1 MKNILVSASI
11 LAFAT
16 FATGAA
22 AQEKVRV
29 LTALPGLC
37 DSTVDELRKWA
48 AVTNENAAYA
58 VPSNPNA
65 TKADCGALSQVQV
78 RAGLAEK
85 APSRE
90 DAIKAALQACES
102 ANVDAK
108 LGKCVVI
115 GTARTR

>member
-1 MKNILVSASI
+1 MKTILVSASI
-11 LAFAT
+11 LAMAT

-48 AVTNENAAYA
+48 AVTNENAAFA
-58 VPSNPNA
+58 VPSNPKA
-65 TKADCGALSQVQV
+65 ARADCDSANQIPV

-85 APSRE
+85 APSKE
-90 DAIKAALQACES
+90 EAIKAALQACES